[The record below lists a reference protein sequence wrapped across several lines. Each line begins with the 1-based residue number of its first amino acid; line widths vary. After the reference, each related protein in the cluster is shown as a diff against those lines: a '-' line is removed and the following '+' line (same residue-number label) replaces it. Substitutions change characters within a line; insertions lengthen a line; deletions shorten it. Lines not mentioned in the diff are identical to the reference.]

1 MAVSS
6 LVSVVF
12 KVHLMRRRI
21 HQRRA
26 AATARAARATFTP
39 AARQAALRMLM
50 ERFVLRHDQL
60 DFEERKSAHDAQR
73 YQCYGYLLGIV
84 SEVRTV
90 FRDAGGLFTPMSGN
104 HWNACRLAGWLA
116 GCAIRRDQRNLLDA
130 HRRQPWHKAR
140 AM

>member
-1 MAVSS
+1 MPLWVCAVFSYASLYRTRGGGNADLFIAASVFLAPMAVTS

-90 FRDAGGLFTPMSGN
+90 FRDAAGLFS
-104 HWNACRLAGWLA
+104 
-116 GCAIRRDQRNLLDA
+116 A
-130 HRRQPWHKAR
+130 HVR
-140 AM
+140 

>member
-90 FRDAGGLFTPMSGN
+90 FRDAAGLFSA
-104 HWNACRLAGWLA
+104 HVRLSLERMPTDWPAGR
-116 GCAIRRDQRNLLDA
+116 AIRRDQRDLLDA
-130 HRRQPWHKAR
+130 HRRQARHEAR